1 MQKWDGWWS
10 PTLSKV
16 QEEWDSVNTTR
27 GKVGCE
33 CTNHKLLPCELPSC
47 VHQPSRKWKMA
58 FAGAKSPQDVRV
70 CFCRSHGAAGMLQV
84 HMMAHLTPAL
94 NLTARERA
102 WKQTGVSWGLKNS
115 FQPPKLNWPWINPT
129 SQAVQWLQS
138 SLCRPRVSNLI
149 QVACQTACTHPTA
162 AGTSGVPEDAT
173 SPRKTGLC
181 FSVSACS
188 I

>member
-1 MQKWDGWWS
+1 MLLKENYFIPLYGCFEASITLSKWRREVLWIQEKYFWSSMCFQTCLKRPKHTAHMQKWDGWWS

-33 CTNHKLLPCELPSC
+33 CTNHKLLPCELPAC

-70 CFCRSHGAAGMLQV
+70 CFCRSHGAAGMLEV
-84 HMMAHLTPAL
+84 HVMAHLTPAP

-102 WKQTGVSWGLKNS
+102 
-115 FQPPKLNWPWINPT
+115 
-129 SQAVQWLQS
+129 
-138 SLCRPRVSNLI
+138 
-149 QVACQTACTHPTA
+149 
-162 AGTSGVPEDAT
+162 
-173 SPRKTGLC
+173 
-181 FSVSACS
+181 
-188 I
+188 